1 MMLERAIIVLVLAVV
16 AYVAYRVLTRCQLQ
30 RLAGAAECDPIL
42 RGLEAGK
49 PAIVYFSTPTC
60 VPCKVQ
66 QTPTLD
72 RLQAE
77 IADLQVI
84 RIDATQDTAA
94 ADRWGVLS
102 VPTTFVIDGSGQP
115 REVNHGV
122 ADAAKLKR
130 QLQAASA

>member
-1 MMLERAIIVLVLAVV
+1 MLERILIVTILAVV
-16 AYVAYRVLTRCQLQ
+16 AVIAYRLLTRRQLQ
-30 RLAGAAECDPIL
+30 RVAASADVDPIL
-42 RGLEAGK
+42 SRLEPGK

-66 QTPTLD
+66 QAPTLD

-77 IADLQVI
+77 IADLQVV

-102 VPTTFVIDGSGQP
+102 VPTTFVIDGSGHP